1 MSKQNTESYD
11 TYNTCAENI
20 KNQILKEGVWKP
32 YTYRIKNLLLCQDKF
47 WELYNAESNLE
58 GKRKILEDLINL
70 QPVIADWYN
79 ASKKIIEFEVNSG
92 VCK

>member
-32 YTYRIKNLLLCQDKF
+32 YTHRIKNLLLCQDKF

-58 GKRKILEDLINL
+58 GKRKILEDIINL

-79 ASKKIIEFEVNSG
+79 ASKKIIEFEAHTGACN
-92 VCK
+92 